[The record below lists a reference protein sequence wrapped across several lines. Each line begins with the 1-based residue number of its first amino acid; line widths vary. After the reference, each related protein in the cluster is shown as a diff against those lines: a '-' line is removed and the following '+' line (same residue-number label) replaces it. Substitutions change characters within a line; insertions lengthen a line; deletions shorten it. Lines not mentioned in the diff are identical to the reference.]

1 VSYIA
6 LRNYKATGRLQIL
19 LLGCGVLAFG
29 LAAVVAGLLRRV
41 PGVGANLN
49 VTIFNTGALIA
60 AIFHFIAALILLA
73 GISPEVGSKRKGLWL
88 ILGYAGLT
96 IFMALLTMAS
106 LKGIL
111 PPFFVQGI
119 GPTMLRQGVLGTAT
133 ILFIFSFLI
142 LMGSYLRNKE
152 VFLYWYSSALALIA
166 IGLSAVFIQRAVGSP
181 IGWAGRL
188 GQYIGGV
195 YFLIAVITAIR
206 SAQVRRISLDNVL
219 TASLSPGEEKFRAL
233 AENSPDLIDRL
244 DREMKHIYVNPAGL
258 RLYGKPAGSIIG
270 KTIEETGL
278 PEAYC
283 SLLKGRIQK
292 VFETGQPMEAEDYL
306 LTKNGM
312 GFYQSHCV
320 PEYGVDG
327 AVANVLVVS
336 RDLTGR
342 KRAEEEIK
350 KLNEELRQHVV
361 RVESVNKELEA
372 FAYSVSHDLRAPLRS
387 IDGFSQALLEDYS
400 EKFDEQG
407 RNYLHRVRASTQ
419 RMAQLI
425 DDVLNLSRVT
435 RAEMRYE
442 PVNLTTL
449 ANRVV
454 ADLRRLN
461 PERKAEFIIKDG
473 LVAKGDARLLYMVLD
488 NLLSNALKFTEKHPG
503 AKIEF
508 GATHVGHDKPVFYVR
523 DDGVGFDMTYV
534 DKLFAPFQRLH
545 SSTEFPGTGIGL
557 ATVQRI
563 IHRHGGRVWAE
574 GKVEQGATF
583 YFTLP

>member
-1 VSYIA
+1 
-6 LRNYKATGRLQIL
+6 
-19 LLGCGVLAFG
+19 
-29 LAAVVAGLLRRV
+29 VVAGLLRSV
-41 PGVGANLN
+41 PGAGANLN
-49 VTIFNTGALIA
+49 VTIFNTGALIG
-60 AIFHFIAALILLA
+60 AIFHFVAALILLA
-73 GISPEVGSKRKGLWL
+73 GISPEVGSKRKDSWL
-88 ILGYAGLT
+88 IFGYAGLT
-96 IFMALLTMAS
+96 IFMALLTIAS
-106 LKGIL
+106 LRNVI

-119 GPTMLRQGVLGTAT
+119 GPTTLRQGVLGTAA
-133 ILFIFSFLI
+133 ILFTFSFLI
-142 LMGSYLRNKE
+142 LMGSYLRNRE

-166 IGLSAVFIQRAVGSP
+166 IGLTAVFIQRAVGSP
-181 IGWAGRL
+181 IGWTGRFA
-188 GQYIGGV
+188 QYLGGV
-195 YFLIAVITAIR
+195 YFLVAIITAIR
-206 SAQVRRISLDNVL
+206 SAHARRVSLDNVL
-219 TASLSPGEEKFRAL
+219 TASLSPAEEKFRAL

-244 DREMKHIYVNPAGL
+244 DREMKHIYVNPAGI

-278 PEAYC
+278 PEAY
-283 SLLKGRIQK
+283 LGLWKERIQK

-306 LTKNGM
+306 LTKNGT
-312 GFYQSHCV
+312 GFYQSHFV

-327 AVANVLVVS
+327 TVANVLVVS
-336 RDLTGR
+336 RDLTER

-442 PVNLTTL
+442 AVNLTTL
-449 ANRVV
+449 ARRIV
-454 ADLRRLN
+454 ADLRKTN
-461 PERKAEFIIKDG
+461 PERRTEFIIKDG
-473 LVAKGDARLLYMVLD
+473 LVAKGDPRLLYMALD
-488 NLLSNALKFTEKHPG
+488 NLLNNALKFTGKHPS
-503 AKIEF
+503 AKIE
-508 GATHVGHDKPVFYVR
+508 VGVMEGHKQEGVGNGLQTPDSRQHVFYVR
-523 DDGVGFDMTYV
+523 DDGAGFDMAYV

-545 SSTEFPGTGIGL
+545 APTEFPGTGIGL

-574 GKVEQGATF
+574 GKENEGATF
-583 YFTLP
+583 YFTLPEGK